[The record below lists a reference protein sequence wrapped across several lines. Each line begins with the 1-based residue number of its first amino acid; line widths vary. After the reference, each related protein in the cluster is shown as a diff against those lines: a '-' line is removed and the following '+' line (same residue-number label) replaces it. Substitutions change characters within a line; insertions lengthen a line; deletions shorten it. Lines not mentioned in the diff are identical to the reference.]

1 MIEANATSG
10 AASFRLTLV
19 DDEMSEGDEEVLVT
33 ILDPDLS
40 VTPAT
45 LTITDNDVP
54 GVTVSPLGISV
65 TEGQKVTYT
74 VQLNTQPEESVTVTP
89 RSSDP
94 EAATVSGPLV
104 FRQRDWAGPRQVT
117 VTGVSDVDTN
127 NETVTVSHT
136 VSGYG
141 DINGAAAVT
150 VTVTDDN
157 TAGVVV
163 SETHIEV
170 REGGGKN
177 YAVVLTS
184 EPSGQVTVTPSS
196 DDPMAASVSGAL
208 TFTTDNWNM
217 KQWVTVIGVQDA
229 DAIDDTAT
237 ITHTVAGY
245 GPAATAAGVTVA
257 VDDDDQ
263 PPEVTVRARSESV
276 MEGEEA
282 VFIFNR
288 TGDTSYA
295 LTAEFRNIVRI
306 GDENVSN
313 DPAKVTFQTDSD
325 SAEFTVTTEDDNLAN
340 VQPTKYRV
348 RVANGEGYTKG
359 EPGTATVTATDDDEA
374 STGFILAVAP
384 RRVREGDGETEI
396 VLTVALNASPR
407 AEETLFVVSGY
418 GSDEGEGATATTD
431 VDFMLT
437 PSLRT
442 VTIPAGETSATGA
455 FLLTLTDDN
464 LLEGDETVVFSGG
477 TQESI
482 YQGSTELSEVET
494 ARVTIVDNDTPG
506 VSVSRFRIRVTEGR
520 NKKYAIRL
528 DSQPTG
534 NVTVTPESAE
544 SEAAAVSG
552 ALTFTPDDWDEEKQ
566 VTVSGVQD
574 DDSND
579 EEVTVTH
586 AVSGADYGGVA
597 VAGVAVSVQ
606 DDDGITVSV
615 EFESAE
621 VSVLESAGTV
631 RIDVIATTDADH
643 APSNELRVP
652 IASSDGTATAGERLR
667 RRWGG
672 RRRHGPRVR
681 SDGFR
686 AG

>member
-1 MIEANATSG
+1 M
-10 AASFRLTLV
+10 
-19 DDEMSEGDEEVLVT
+19 
-33 ILDPDLS
+33 
-40 VTPAT
+40 
-45 LTITDNDVP
+45 
-54 GVTVSPLGISV
+54 
-65 TEGQKVTYT
+65 
-74 VQLNTQPEESVTVTP
+74 
-89 RSSDP
+89 
-94 EAATVSGPLV
+94 
-104 FRQRDWAGPRQVT
+104 
-117 VTGVSDVDTN
+117 
-127 NETVTVSHT
+127 
-136 VSGYG
+136 
-141 DINGAAAVT
+141 
-150 VTVTDDN
+150 
-157 TAGVVV
+157 VV

-237 ITHTVAGY
+237 ITHAVAGY

-276 MEGEEA
+276 TEGEEA

-313 DPAKVTFQTDSD
+313 DPAQVTFQTDSD
-325 SAEFTVTTEDDNLAN
+325 SAEFTVATEDDNLAN

-464 LLEGDETVVFSGG
+464 LLEGDETVVFFRGYAG
-477 TQESI
+477 KHIPGQ
-482 YQGSTELSEVET
+482 YRVERGRDG
-494 ARVTIVDNDTPG
+494 ARHDCG
-506 VSVSRFRIRVTEGR
+506 QRHSRRE
-520 NKKYAIRL
+520 
-528 DSQPTG
+528 
-534 NVTVTPESAE
+534 
-544 SEAAAVSG
+544 
-552 ALTFTPDDWDEEKQ
+552 
-566 VTVSGVQD
+566 
-574 DDSND
+574 
-579 EEVTVTH
+579 
-586 AVSGADYGGVA
+586 
-597 VAGVAVSVQ
+597 
-606 DDDGITVSV
+606 
-615 EFESAE
+615 
-621 VSVLESAGTV
+621 
-631 RIDVIATTDADH
+631 
-643 APSNELRVP
+643 RVP
-652 IASSDGTATAGERLR
+652 LQDSRYRGPQQEVRHQAGLATYRERDGDPGERGKRSGRSVR
-667 RRWGG
+667 RADLHAG
-672 RRRHGPRVR
+672 RLGRGEAGDRERRPG
-681 SDGFR
+681 
-686 AG
+686 